1 MLIEIPN
8 LFSPQEA
15 QAIRQQLEQSDWVDG
30 KVTAG
35 YQSGKVKNNRQLPE
49 DHPLGRELG
58 NRIIKRLTARNVFIA
73 AALPQEILPP
83 LFNLY
88 EGGES
93 FGFHIDKAHKHIRG
107 HNTETRIVREK
118 SVSKVR

>member
-1 MLIEIPN
+1 MRCDAQLLFSATIFMLIEIPN

-49 DHPLGRELG
+49 DHPLGREFG
-58 NRIIKRLTARNVFIA
+58 NRIIERLTASNVFMS
-73 AALPQEILPP
+73 AALPQKIFPP

-88 EGGES
+88 EGVES
-93 FGFHIDKAHKHIRG
+93 FGFQ
-107 HNTETRIVREK
+107 
-118 SVSKVR
+118 

>member
-1 MLIEIPN
+1 MRCDAQLLFSATIFMLIEIPN

-49 DHPLGRELG
+49 DHHLGREFG
-58 NRIIKRLTARNVFIA
+58 NRLIARLTASNGFMS
-73 AALPQEILPP
+73 AALSQKLLPT
-83 LFNLY
+83 LFNLF
-88 EGGES
+88 EGGEA
-93 FGFHIDKAHKHIRG
+93 F
-107 HNTETRIVREK
+107 
-118 SVSKVR
+118 

>member
-35 YQSGKVKNNRQLPE
+35 YQSGKVKNNRQLPK
-49 DHPLGRELG
+49 DHPLGREFG
-58 NRIIKRLTARNVFIA
+58 NRIIERLTASNVFMS
-73 AALPQEILPP
+73 AALPQKIFPRSEEHTSELQS
-83 LFNLY
+83 LM
-88 EGGES
+88 
-93 FGFHIDKAHKHIRG
+93 
-107 HNTETRIVREK
+107 RISYAVFCL
-118 SVSKVR
+118 

>member
-49 DHPLGRELG
+49 DHPLGREFG
-58 NRIIKRLTARNVFIA
+58 NRIIERLTASRSEEHTSELQSLMRISYAVFC
-73 AALPQEILPP
+73 L
-83 LFNLY
+83 
-88 EGGES
+88 
-93 FGFHIDKAHKHIRG
+93 KKKKH
-107 HNTETRIVREK
+107 NK
-118 SVSKVR
+118 VSEQD